1 LRVARGLARFIATL
15 PRLVGARGG
24 AIRARGAIAITTA
37 TATTAATTAAAAFTL
52 AVIAALRV
60 ARFGNVTC
68 IIALAF
74 VRSAC
79 RLRVARF
86 GNVTCIIAL
95 AFVRSACRF
104 NFACVVRGRTSIL
117 AVVAS
122 VRVGVVARA
131 VSGSRGLAFG
141 LSVQLA
147 FATTATA
154 AATTATLA
162 TTAFARLTIAG
173 RQHVAINRA
182 FGRKRGVHALITE
195 RRVIFYGARRASGSW
210 FTPLRVIVEA

>member
-52 AVIAALRV
+52 AVIAA
-60 ARFGNVTC
+60 
-68 IIALAF
+68 
-74 VRSAC
+74 
-79 RLRVARF
+79 LRVARF

>member
-1 LRVARGLARFIATL
+1 MRVARGLARFIATL
-15 PRLVGARGG
+15 ARLVGARGG

-37 TATTAATTAAAAFTL
+37 TATTAATATAAAFTL
-52 AVIAALRV
+52 VVIAALCV

-74 VRSAC
+74 VRST
-79 RLRVARF
+79 RRF
-86 GNVTCIIAL
+86 DFAI
-95 AFVRSACRF
+95 
-104 NFACVVRGRTSIL
+104 ACVARGRTSIL
-117 AVVAS
+117 TVVAS
-122 VRVGVVARA
+122 VRVGVIARV
-131 VSGSRGLAFG
+131 VSGSGGLAFG
-141 LSVQLA
+141 LPVQLA

-173 RQHVAINRA
+173 RQRVAINRA

-210 FTPLRVIVEA
+210 FTPLRVVVEA